1 MKINKIQVLIPGG
14 GFYGGLESLHQ
25 FVYIAYSLGVKIS
38 CVYIPTQNI
47 IGKNISFRKNI
58 NLKNYKI
65 KIDRKIDD
73 TENVCL
79 VVPETFTSYI
89 RAIRKAKISIWWL
102 SVDNYMDK
110 IKSENQQN
118 LRNYL
123 VLLANFSRKIFFSFI
138 NLNHHAKSLSL
149 NEIKNKK
156 IIHLCQ
162 SYYSYEFLKKK
173 KFKNLLILKD
183 FIQIRNKI
191 KFKKNIDII
200 LNSNKGQKY
209 NNLFIKEYNDIFK
222 IEKLKNMSLNQTQKK
237 LHQSKFFIDFG
248 HHPGRDR
255 IPREAVSQ
263 GSKILIK
270 KEGAA
275 KNKFDV
281 NIDNNYKFTEYNL
294 DNEMKILEF
303 LTINKISDNNW
314 YNVKAY
320 SKKINNDKIEMK
332 KQIKQFI
339 KKINYEKK

>member
-1 MKINKIQVLIPGG
+1 VKINKIQILIPGG

-25 FVYIAYSLGVKIS
+25 FVYMANSLGVKIS

-47 IGKNISFRKNI
+47 LGKNISFRKNI

-73 TENVCL
+73 TKNVCI
-79 VVPETFTSYI
+79 VVPETFTGYI

-102 SVDNYMDK
+102 SVDNYIDK

-183 FIQIRNKI
+183 FIQIRNRR

-209 NNLFIKEYNDIFK
+209 NELFIKEYNEIFK

-303 LTINKISDNNW
+303 LTINKILDNNW